1 MKVKLVRK
9 AKGNV
14 KVEVDRVPAKFR
26 ESVVLK
32 VSLKNQSEAKKQN
45 AILVFAHIDTIFS

>member
-1 MKVKLVRK
+1 MKVKLLRK

-26 ESVVLK
+26 ELVVLK